1 MTATTDLL
9 TSEHA
14 DDEIHDVL
22 HRAPRVLLGVS
33 DAAAQA
39 LETLGISTVF
49 DLANSRIFADAKV
62 LLEAGADP
70 GSLVA
75 RFGAVPGDIV
85 TTASADVPVDQ
96 LRFRP
101 VGILAGIGPANQAAV
116 QQALDVATVRDLAL
130 WPPYVAARELLRR
143 AFFPDTVP
151 DGDLDAPADL
161 LPKSGDYPTER
172 IFYRTL
178 VLDELR
184 EDPGQPLTPLE
195 SAEPIDV
202 APVAT
207 ADFGFRRPGVGAL
220 LTFAQ
225 SWFTQGVGLGQL
237 LHSVALAPGE
247 STRIAMLDWSR
258 RTSTSATET
267 ISETEALSNAMR
279 HSRAMSEVQNAV
291 AREAQSGFS
300 RTHSESAAS
309 QSGGSGGF
317 GLGPFTFGG
326 SESTAS
332 NTTDATSFSTSS
344 GRRDLEASMSQ
355 NVMDSTQQN
364 ANAVRNRR
372 ATIVREVS
380 QAEHEDASTRLVA
393 NYNHMHAL
401 SVQYYEVIQIYRVT
415 VQLTQVDRCLFIPL
429 KLIDFTNLD
438 LVAKF
443 RLALADAALNDR
455 VRRML
460 TTEYGVVQVQP
471 NGIGL
476 AAGTITDPRPSPAPV
491 AEVVTAGTT
500 AGSATDAGAP
510 SAADAASSST
520 RRPAE
525 APTSAGGVAAR
536 AGWDL
541 NQIGYGSDVLKRPL
555 LHVNDNNVYLPE
567 HVTLVGVSLRNAE
580 ASQFAV
586 ERRSGEQVALTNV
599 SASGAALE
607 TPTELIDLA
616 SILVAKSMQL
626 AATATL
632 QLSLDSLGQRFPLDL
647 PIYLVSGSG
656 GLQRV
661 VTFSGERAG
670 TELVDHLMANRLH
683 YSQAVFRALDS
694 ASLALLLSPYTFGGR
709 PVAELIDPL
718 PVTVAGNYLV
728 FRMHEEATDRNNQ
741 PTPWGQWLAQ
751 HGIDLKT
758 VKQDLI
764 PLPSGGVFAE
774 AVLGRYNSAEK
785 LDITRFWNWQDS
797 PIPLSPPDIAAVQ
810 LTSRAEPEDL
820 KPGTLGQPL
829 INIVNPASLP
839 EPAGLGAIIAAL
851 ASGNMF
857 RDMSGLSAT
866 AALAQA
872 GLQAASQGATEAGA
886 QAGAAMTVA
895 AQKEVETLRIAASL
909 IGAMMG
915 APGAGGASQPI
926 SGEGAKINHG
936 RSLDERGVG
945 RGQSIGGRRGTSG
958 LSGAG
963 GGTSTVQPSTGG
975 TGTSSA
981 DGVGNGRGISSS
993 ESGEGALPIGSSQ
1006 NGEVSTDGDS
1016 RASSYEG
1023 QAYEHAVW
1031 GPAGTSAEDLFQTAL
1046 FEGDSGTVTTASAS
1060 SSRPP
1065 LTEYDSAFQGTLG
1078 QQLKELVSWAA
1089 NEVDLNSGLVAVN
1102 AAVEVDRP
1110 KEVYLRAG
1118 PVSSFEIGVDDYYDK
1133 RVDIARKVPAHS
1145 NVRWDPSRVEVNINE
1160 QGREVRT
1167 VWFATGRD
1175 ALLASAVYLKHGEV
1189 VLSTA
1194 ATNSG
1199 NDTSLL
1205 PVLVRYMLIRLA
1217 FNAGHAAA
1225 LKYLQSALA
1234 GENILVWGP
1243 RRTGP
1248 RWSATLHAAQ
1258 ALHVSEAI
1266 FGVDPR

>member
-1 MTATTDLL
+1 MTATADLL
-9 TSEHA
+9 TTEYA
-14 DDEIHDVL
+14 DAEIHDVL
-22 HRAPRVLLGVS
+22 RRSTRVLLGVS

-49 DLANSRIFADAKV
+49 DLASSRIFADARV

-75 RFGAVPGDIV
+75 RFGAAPGDIV
-85 TTASADVPVDQ
+85 TVAPADVPVDQ
-96 LRFRP
+96 LRFQP
-101 VGILAGIGPANQAAV
+101 VGILAGIGPANQAVV
-116 QQALDVATVRDLAL
+116 QQSLNVATVRDLAL
-130 WPPYVAARELLRR
+130 WPPYVAANELLQG
-143 AFFPDTVP
+143 AFFPDAVA
-151 DGDLDAPADL
+151 DGDLEAPADL

-172 IFYRTL
+172 VFYRTL
-178 VLDELR
+178 VLEELR
-184 EDPGQPLTPLE
+184 DDKGQLPLTPLE

-207 ADFGFRRPGVGAL
+207 NDFGFKRPGLGAL

-258 RTSTSATET
+258 RTTASATET
-267 ISETEALSNAMR
+267 ISETEALSNAMQ
-279 HSRAMSEVQNAV
+279 HSRAMSEVQDAV

-300 RTHSESAAS
+300 RTHSKSVAT

-317 GLGPFTFGG
+317 GLGPITFGG
-326 SESTAS
+326 SSSTAE

-380 QAEHEDASTRLVA
+380 QAEHEEASTRVVA

-415 VQLTQVDRCLFIPL
+415 VQLTQVDQCLFIPM
-429 KLIDFTNLD
+429 KLIDFTNQD

-455 VRRML
+455 ARRML
-460 TTEYGVVQVQP
+460 TTEYGVVRVQP

-476 AAGTITDPRPSPAPV
+476 PEGTIIDPRPGPPPV
-491 AEVVTAGTT
+491 AEVVAVEAAAESAGGT
-500 AGSATDAGAP
+500 GAP
-510 SAADAASSST
+510 SATSTTPSSGHTTSET
-520 RRPAE
+520 PA
-525 APTSAGGVAAR
+525 TAGAIAKKT
-536 AGWDL
+536 GWDL
-541 NQIGYGSDVLKRPL
+541 NQVNYASEVLTRPL
-555 LHVNDNNVYLPE
+555 FRLNDEDAYLPE
-567 HVTLVGVSLRNAE
+567 HVALVGISLRNAE
-580 ASQFAV
+580 ASQFVV
-586 ERRSGEQVALTNV
+586 ERRSGEQVPLTNL
-599 SASGAALE
+599 SAVGASLE
-607 TPTELIDLA
+607 TPTQLIDLA
-616 SILVAKSMQL
+616 SISVAKSMQL
-626 AATATL
+626 AAAATL
-632 QLSLDSLGQRFPLDL
+632 QLSLESLGRRFPLDL
-647 PIYLVSGSG
+647 PIYLASGSG
-656 GLQRV
+656 GLQQV
-661 VTFSGERAG
+661 VTFSGERASN
-670 TELVDHLMANRLH
+670 ELVDHLMANRLH

-694 ASLALLLSPYTFGGR
+694 ASLALLVSPYTFEGR

-728 FRMHEEATDRNNQ
+728 FRMHPEATDRNNE
-741 PTPWGQWLAQ
+741 PTSWGRWLAE

-810 LTSRAEPEDL
+810 LASRAEPEDL
-820 KPGTLGQPL
+820 KPGNLGQPL
-829 INIVNPASLP
+829 INIVNPTSLP

-851 ASGNMF
+851 ANGNMF
-857 RDMSGLSAT
+857 RDMSGLAAT

-909 IGAMMG
+909 LGSLFGAS
-915 APGAGGASQPI
+915 GAGGPSQPI

-945 RGQSIGGRRGTSG
+945 RSQSISGRPSASDVGTGDRTSTAQPNGSSSGTS
-958 LSGAG
+958 A
-963 GGTSTVQPSTGG
+963 G
-975 TGTSSA
+975 TGE
-981 DGVGNGRGISSS
+981 NGLTIDS
-993 ESGEGALPIGSSQ
+993 LQ
-1006 NGEVSTDGDS
+1006 NGEVGADRDG
-1016 RASSYEG
+1016 RRNSYEG

-1031 GPAGTSAEDLFQTAL
+1031 GPTGTSGEDLLQTVL
-1046 FEGDSGTVTTASAS
+1046 LEGSSGSVATASTS
-1060 SSRPP
+1060 SGRPP
-1065 LTEYDSAFQGTLG
+1065 VTEFDSAFRGTLG
-1078 QQLKELVSWAA
+1078 QQLSELVASAA
-1089 NEVDLNSGLVAVN
+1089 NEVGMNPGLVAVN
-1102 AAVEVDRP
+1102 AAAEVDRP

-1118 PVSSFEIGVDDYYDK
+1118 PVSSYEIGVDDYYDK
-1133 RVDIARKVPAHS
+1133 RVDISRKVPAYS

-1175 ALLASAVYLKHGEV
+1175 ALLASAVYLKHGEI
-1189 VLSTA
+1189 VLSTGA
-1194 ATNSG
+1194 ANSG
-1199 NDTSLL
+1199 NDISLL
-1205 PVLVRYMLIRLA
+1205 PALVRYMLIRLA

-1225 LKYLQSALA
+1225 LKYLQGALA

-1258 ALHVSEAI
+1258 AIHVSQTI
-1266 FGVDPR
+1266 FGVDPK